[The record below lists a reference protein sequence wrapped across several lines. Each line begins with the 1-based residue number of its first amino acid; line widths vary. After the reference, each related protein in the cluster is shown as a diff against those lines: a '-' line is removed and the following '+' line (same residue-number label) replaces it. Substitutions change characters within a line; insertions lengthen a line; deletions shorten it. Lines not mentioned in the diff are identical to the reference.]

1 MKTKRTALTV
11 AEQICLRAYVS
22 SPDLLDECYRL
33 MPQTKVR
40 NVSPQTGITVDKQR
54 LTTRVYKRPD
64 GSQKEPY
71 NTPDNGD
78 DEYIDFSEK
87 GNVIEALSR
96 AANLEKDNVRRAK
109 IYKSNCR
116 PTKNETRRK

>member
-1 MKTKRTALTV
+1 MKTKRTALTI

-40 NVSPQTGITVDKQR
+40 NVSSQTGITVDKQR
-54 LTTRVYKRPD
+54 LATRVYKRPD

-71 NTPDNGD
+71 H
-78 DEYIDFSEK
+78 
-87 GNVIEALSR
+87 SR
-96 AANLEKDNVRRAK
+96 
-109 IYKSNCR
+109 
-116 PTKNETRRK
+116 